1 MYLLIVATLVAQQP
15 DTVRLPDLVT
25 TASHLQVRAGARS
38 STHTVITGETLR
50 ERGVTLLLDALRD
63 VPGLVMV
70 QAGSHGAAT
79 SLFLRGGES
88 DYVKVL
94 VDGVTMNA
102 PGGAFNFANLSI
114 ENVERIEVV
123 RGPAS
128 VLHGAD
134 AMAGVV
140 QVFTRRGAGALTPAI
155 SLEAGGLGTR
165 RLGGAVHGGGRLGSV
180 SLQAGNATSEGLYD
194 FNNNYRHAGVSGR
207 LDTRADA
214 PVTGSLTARYSD
226 VRSAFPTNS
235 SGAAVDSNQ
244 FVTERQVALSAT
256 LARRLSSV
264 LSVQLLGTA
273 SRTEDGFA
281 NRMDHPGD
289 TTGFGFAANRDGR
302 SHRTG
307 ADLRLRATGRGPLAA
322 TVGFQYEDERQRQ
335 AGSTT
340 SNFGSGVFTQED
352 AFRAQRSTRAAYAEA
367 AYVIGEAASLNAG
380 VRLDDNSAFGSAG
393 TWRLGGSLRPTGGLT
408 LRAQAGR
415 AFKAPT
421 FAELFAKSPFEVGD
435 PGLQPEHA
443 RSWEVGADQQLAGGR
458 ARLSASW
465 FSQRFRDLIQYAAAA
480 PGEPT
485 YGNVAAATSRGL
497 EVGAIVMPH
506 AAWSLSAQATALR
519 TRVTDAGGGT
529 SPAFREDESLVRRP
543 DFTAALGARW
553 QPSRAVTMR
562 VDVHHLGARDDVDF
576 REWPATRIQLPSRT
590 TADVAASW
598 NLRSLAP
605 GLTVAGRVEN
615 LFDARWEQ
623 VVGFRARGRVLHL
636 GVRAGN

>member
-1 MYLLIVATLVAQQP
+1 MHLLLVAALLAQQP
-15 DTVRLPDLVT
+15 DTLRLPDVIT
-25 TASHLQVRAGARS
+25 TASHLQVRAGALS
-38 STHTVITGETLR
+38 STHTVITGAELR
-50 ERGVTLLLDALRD
+50 ERGITLLLDALRD
-63 VPGLVMV
+63 VPGLVTV
-70 QAGSHGAAT
+70 QSGSYGAAT

-94 VDGVTMNA
+94 VDGVTMNS

-140 QVFTRRGAGALTPAI
+140 QVFTRRGAGVLTPEI
-155 SLEAGGLGTR
+155 SLEAGGLGNR
-165 RLGGAVHGGGRLGSV
+165 RVGGALQGGGRLGTV
-180 SLQAGNATSEGLYD
+180 SLQVGRATSDGLYD
-194 FNNNYRHAGVSGR
+194 FNNDYRHSGASGR
-207 LDTRADA
+207 LDTRPDA

-235 SGAAVDSNQ
+235 SGEAVDSNQ
-244 FVTERQVALSAT
+244 FVTERQAALSAT
-256 LARRLSSV
+256 VARRLSSA
-264 LSVQLLGTA
+264 LTVQLRGTA
-273 SRTEDGFA
+273 SRTEDGFS

-289 TTGFGFAANRDGR
+289 TTGFGFAGSRDGR
-302 SHRTG
+302 THRTG
-307 ADLRLRATGRGPLAA
+307 ADLRLRASGRGPLAA

-352 AFRAQRSTRAAYAEA
+352 AFRAQRSTRAAYGEA
-367 AYVIGEAASLNAG
+367 AYVVGELATLNAG

-393 TWRLGGSLRPTGGLT
+393 TWRLGGTLHPSAGLT

-421 FAELFAKSPFEVGD
+421 FAELFAISPFEVGD
-435 PGLQPEHA
+435 PALQPEQA
-443 RSWEVGADQQLAGGR
+443 RSWEVGAEQLLAGGR
-458 ARLSASW
+458 ARVSAAW
-465 FSQRFRDLIQYAAAA
+465 FSQLFRDLIQYAAAA

-497 EVGAIVMPH
+497 EVGALVVPH
-506 AAWSLSAQATALR
+506 AAWSVSVQATALR

-529 SPAFREDESLVRRP
+529 SPAFREGGSLVRRP

-553 QPSRAVTMR
+553 QPSPATTVR

-590 TADVAASW
+590 TADVAASRSF
-598 NLRSLAP
+598 RSLVP
-605 GLTVAGRVEN
+605 GLTITGRIEN
-615 LFDARWEQ
+615 LFDARWQQ
-623 VVGFRARGRVLHL
+623 VVGFRARGRVLHF
-636 GVRAGN
+636 GVTVGG

>member
-1 MYLLIVATLVAQQP
+1 MHLLLAATLLAQQP
-15 DTVRLPDLVT
+15 DTLRLPDVVT
-25 TASHLQVRAGARS
+25 TASHLQVRAGALS
-38 STHTVITGETLR
+38 STHTVITGAELR

-63 VPGLVMV
+63 VPGLVTV
-70 QAGSHGAAT
+70 QAGSYGAAT

-94 VDGVTMNA
+94 VDGVTMNT

-114 ENVERIEVV
+114 ENVDRIEVV

-140 QVFTRRGAGALTPAI
+140 QVFTRRGVGALTPEI
-155 SLEAGGLGTR
+155 SLEAGGLGNR
-165 RLGGAVHGGGRLGSV
+165 RVGGSLQGGGRLGTV
-180 SLQAGNATSEGLYD
+180 TLQAGRATSDGHYA
-194 FNNNYRHAGVSGR
+194 FNNHYRHSGLSGR
-207 LDTRADA
+207 LDTRPDA
-214 PVTGSLTARYSD
+214 PVTASLTARYSD

-235 SGAAVDSNQ
+235 SGEASDSNQ

-256 LARRLSSV
+256 VARRLSSV
-264 LSVQLLGTA
+264 LTVQLLGTA
-273 SRTEDGFA
+273 GRTEDGFS
-281 NRMDHPGD
+281 NRMDHPED

-307 ADLRLRATGRGPLAA
+307 ADLRLHASGRGPLAA

-352 AFRAQRSTRAAYAEA
+352 AFRAQRSTRAAYGEA
-367 AYVIGEAASLNAG
+367 AYVAGEAATLNAG

-393 TWRLGGSLRPTGGLT
+393 TWRLGGTLHPSGGLT

-421 FAELFAKSPFEVGD
+421 FAELFAMSPFEVGD
-435 PGLQPEHA
+435 PALQPEQA
-443 RSWEVGADQQLAGGR
+443 RSWEVGAEHVMAGGR
-458 ARLSASW
+458 ARVNASW
-465 FSQRFRDLIQYAAAA
+465 FSQVFRDLIQYAAAA

-485 YGNVAAATSRGL
+485 YGNVAEATSRGL
-497 EVGAIVMPH
+497 EVGAMVIPH
-506 AAWSLSAQATALR
+506 AAWSVSVQATALR

-529 SPAFREDESLVRRP
+529 SPAFREGESLVRRP
-543 DFTAALGARW
+543 DFTAALAARW
-553 QPSRAVTMR
+553 QPSPATTVR
-562 VDVHHLGARDDVDF
+562 VDLHHLGARDDVDF

-590 TADVAASW
+590 TADVAASR
-598 NLRSLAP
+598 NFQRLVP
-605 GLTVAGRVEN
+605 GLTVTSRIEN
-615 LFDARWEQ
+615 LFDARWQQ
-623 VVGFRARGRVLHL
+623 VVGFRSRGRVVHL
-636 GVRAGN
+636 GVTVGG